1 MASFANTLAPTPFG
15 FFDPDIAFQREADAM
30 VTFVKRKLGDDIL
43 SVELTKKQV
52 WACFEESFLEY
63 SSIINEHAAS
73 SQLMNLL
80 GIPTGSVD
88 TFKQIIPGQPGQGED
103 KTVYTG
109 PSGKEQT
116 FPMENLEF
124 MLRRAAPYAH
134 DAGIGGSYDHHS
146 GSIQLVTDQQ
156 DYNLYTD
163 LVNEDGDT
171 LYSTQSPD
179 GDPKTK
185 MKIMEI
191 CHYSPQAQYRFF
203 DTTSALNYLNNE
215 FSFESFTPETVF
227 YVLPIFEDV
236 LRAGQMKLSNRVR
249 RSLYSYRTAGTNIRI
264 FPTPMSSAP
273 QKLWIRVA
281 FNPDPFNPDIPD
293 DSIYGV
299 SNLSNVPYGN
309 LSFEKINS
317 MGRQW
322 IRQYCLALSK
332 ELLGLIRSKFSSVP
346 IPGGDLQLNGSDL
359 VSQGREEK
367 TQMQEQ
373 LKELLA
379 GLTYSKMI
387 EDEAATVENMRK
399 ILSHMPVPGGK
410 AIIVG

>member
-1 MASFANTLAPTPFG
+1 MATFERTLNPTPFG
-15 FFDPDIAFQREADAM
+15 FFDADIAFQQEADAM

-43 SVELTKKQV
+43 SVELTKKQI
-52 WACFEESFLEY
+52 WACFEEAFLEY
-63 SSIINEHAAS
+63 GSIINEHAAS

-88 TFKQIIPGQPGQGED
+88 SFKQVVQGQAGDNTD
-103 KTVYTG
+103 KTFYTG

-134 DAGIGGSYDHHS
+134 DAGIGGSYDQVS
-146 GSIQLVTDQQ
+146 GSIDLVTNQQ
-156 DYNLYTD
+156 DYDMYTD
-163 LVNEDGDT
+163 LKLEDGTTVFDA
-171 LYSTQSPD
+171 Q
-179 GDPKTK
+179 GDFKTK
-185 MKIMEI
+185 FKIMEV
-191 CHYSPQAQYRFF
+191 CHHSPTAQYRFF
-203 DTTSALNYLNNE
+203 DTTSAINYLNNE

-227 YVLPIFEDV
+227 YVLPIFEDI
-236 LRAGQMKLSNRVR
+236 LRGGQMDLSNRVR
-249 RSLYSYRTAGTNIRI
+249 RSNYSYRTSGTKIRI
-264 FPTPMSSAP
+264 FPTPTSSSP
-273 QKLWIRVA
+273 GKLWIRVA
-281 FNPDPFNPDIPD
+281 YSPDPFNPSHQD
-293 DSIYGV
+293 DTIHGV

-309 LSFEKINS
+309 LSYEKINS

-322 IRQYCLALSK
+322 IRQFCLGSSK

-346 IPGGDLQLNGSDL
+346 IPGGDLTLNGDDL
-359 VSQGREEK
+359 ISQGREEK
-367 TQMQEQ
+367 TALQEQ